1 VTTASSPERYRRR
14 NRWPV
19 VIVLVLLLTAAG
31 VIWYQALRPAAA
43 EATGCNQPGP
53 APATSSATSRSTRA
67 SASGTGGSA
76 TKSASGSTRASTSAS
91 RTTSA
96 APTSTPTS
104 LGEFTDMNTL
114 ANIRPADP
122 SLVQLRV
129 YNGSNTRGLAR
140 TVTEQLRTAG
150 FESVQSPD
158 NDPLYPANDL
168 RCIGEIRYGPAG
180 AAAARTVLIVAPCA
194 QLVVDRRVD
203 DSVDLSLG
211 ARWEYAEVSDAVTAE
226 LAQIHES
233 SRPPAVI
240 EGQTASAQPL
250 PAIPPLPQVTCPA

>member
-1 VTTASSPERYRRR
+1 MTTASSPERYRRR

-19 VIVLVLLLTAAG
+19 LIVLVLLLVGAG
-31 VIWYQALRPAAA
+31 AIWYQALRPAAA
-43 EATGCNQPGP
+43 EPTGCNQPGP
-53 APATSSATSRSTRA
+53 APTTSSVTSRTTR
-67 SASGTGGSA
+67 GSA
-76 TKSASGSTRASTSAS
+76 TGSATGSTRASTTPP
-91 RTTSA
+91 RTTST

-211 ARWEYAEVSDAVTAE
+211 ARWEYVEVSDAVTAE